1 VAFRIKS
8 DESVTHGLRR
18 LAAKN
23 LRAAADELERGAE
36 SNDVAIHKA
45 RKRVKKVRALA
56 HLVKSDRGR
65 HLRGSRKRLRA
76 VNRSLSALRDADATL
91 EIFDTIRQHYP
102 AVVNEHTF
110 ARVRRTLARYQRDAI
125 QAARDDRLFDR
136 TASELRALEKRSKRW
151 RTRHDHFGALAR
163 GIRATHRRGRQVM
176 ERAVDSGSD
185 ADFHAWRTQIKRL
198 WYELRLLGT
207 AGGGVQKDIAGLH
220 AAEQLFGD
228 DHNVTV
234 LCARLNDLAASQPAA
249 EIEALRAAAER
260 YQRELR
266 RKATAKAR
274 PIFTMPTK
282 DYADKIKRAWR
293 RWRHAPASDGTRTTA
308 A

>member
-1 VAFRIKS
+1 VAFLIKS

-23 LRAAADELERGAE
+23 LRAAAAELERGAA
-36 SNDVAIHKA
+36 SDDVAIHEA

-56 HLVKSDRGR
+56 HLVKSDRGQ
-65 HLRGSRKRLRA
+65 HLKGSRKRLRA

-136 TASELRALEKRSKRW
+136 TASILRALEKRSKRW
-151 RTRHDHFGALAR
+151 RTRHDNFGALAR
-163 GIRATHRRGRQVM
+163 GIRSTHRRGRQVM
-176 ERAVDSGSD
+176 ERAVDNGSD

-198 WYELRLLGT
+198 WYELRLLG
-207 AGGGVQKDIAGLH
+207 AAGGVQKDIAALQ
-220 AAEQLFGD
+220 AAERLLGD
-228 DHNVTV
+228 DHNITV
-234 LCARLNDLAASQPAA
+234 LCARLNDLAASPPAA

-260 YQRELR
+260 HQRQLR
-266 RKATAKAR
+266 RKAIAKAR
-274 PIFTMPTK
+274 PIFTMPAK
-282 DYADKIKRAWR
+282 DYVDKTKRAWR
-293 RWRHAPASDGTRTTA
+293 RWRNAPASDGTRTTA